1 MDPLEL
7 LLHQA
12 DELHRAGDESG
23 ARDVY
28 RRAAAA
34 ARKTFAPHVEARAML
49 SLGTLLA
56 ASDDP
61 DAARSAL
68 EEAMA
73 RAMEA
78 GDAMLEADAHLAL
91 AHAHFDAGRSKDG
104 HDELL
109 EAMALY
115 RRMDSVDARTKLAR
129 ATRVYGEHLGV
140 LGSEEDARQ
149 ALVLAK
155 LMFTELGDTEA
166 AAGIDEEL
174 ERIRDYE
181 R

>member
-1 MDPLEL
+1 MNPHEL
-7 LLHQA
+7 LRHA
-12 DELHRAGDESG
+12 DELLRTGDENG
-23 ARDVY
+23 ARDAY

-34 ARKTFAPHVEARAML
+34 ARLEFAPQVEARAML
-49 SLGTLLA
+49 SLGALLA
-56 ASDDP
+56 ASDDT

-78 GDAMLEADAHLAL
+78 GDMMLEADAHFAL
-91 AHAHFDAGRSKDG
+91 AHAHLDAARSKDG

-115 RRMDSVDARTKLAR
+115 RRMDSVEARTKLAR

-140 LGSEEDARQ
+140 LGSESDARQ
-149 ALVLAK
+149 ALELAK
-155 LMFTELGDTEA
+155 LMFTELGDAEA